1 MSHETAGGTCSSSP
15 HPPAPAVW
23 KQTQT
28 EVWSCLLL
36 GKGGSR
42 VWPEGNLSVAVGT
55 GDHVDGRGAQPT
67 AHVGFSLGHAL
78 CRSDH
83 GLQIQV
89 ERPGLHGCEGR
100 GCQGRGG
107 AAAWCPRLTAPWSEL
122 LQGLRSHPAGSACS
136 SVQGASTRLRDTMRV
151 NRYKPPGVSPPSP
164 SKRKWFI

>member
-1 MSHETAGGTCSSSP
+1 MSHETAGGTRSSSP

-36 GKGGSR
+36 GRGGSR
-42 VWPEGNLSVAVGT
+42 VWPEGSLSVAVGT
-55 GDHVDGRGAQPT
+55 GDHVDRRGAQPT

-89 ERPGLHGCEGR
+89 ERPGLRGVRGVDARAGAGLLPGAHG
-100 GCQGRGG
+100 
-107 AAAWCPRLTAPWSEL
+107 
-122 LQGLRSHPAGSACS
+122 
-136 SVQGASTRLRDTMRV
+136 
-151 NRYKPPGVSPPSP
+151 
-164 SKRKWFI
+164 